1 MAERRQ
7 KSNVAV
13 LKQLDLRS
21 AWSRRKNRAVRRAN
35 A

>member
-7 KSNVAV
+7 KGNVAV

-21 AWSRRKNRAVRRAN
+21 AWSRRKNRAVRKAN